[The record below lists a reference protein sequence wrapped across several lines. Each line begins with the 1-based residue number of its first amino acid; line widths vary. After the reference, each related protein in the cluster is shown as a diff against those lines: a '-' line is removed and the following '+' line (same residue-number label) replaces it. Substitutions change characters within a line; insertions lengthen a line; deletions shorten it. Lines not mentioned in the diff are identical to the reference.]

1 MKPLPEV
8 MVAPNGARKIKA
20 DHPAIPMTIAETV
33 ETARLCH
40 AAGAGGI
47 HAHVR
52 DAAGEHVLDAGLYR
66 ELLEEMAVAVPQ
78 MAVQI
83 TTEAIGKYSPDAQR
97 ALVRDVNP
105 AMVSIALREMLP
117 EGVSAEATD
126 FYHWANEADIAV
138 QHIIYDR
145 SDINMLDQLLRD
157 KCVPEEG
164 LQALLVLGRYT
175 TNQVS
180 DPDDLPPL
188 ITALTAAAP
197 DVDWA
202 VCAFGQGETACLKGA
217 IEAGGKARVGFE
229 NSLVHSD
236 GSIAKD
242 NAERVL
248 EISKLLKFSAGEGR
262 S

>member
-1 MKPLPEV
+1 MKPLPQI
-8 MVAPNGARKIKA
+8 MVAPNGARKTKA
-20 DHPAIPMTIAETV
+20 DHPAIPLTIAETV
-33 ETARLCH
+33 KTARLCH

-52 DAAGEHVLDAGLYR
+52 DTAGKHVLDAGLYH
-66 ELLEEMAVAVPQ
+66 ELLKEIAAAVPE

-83 TTEAIGKYSPDAQR
+83 TTEAVGKYSPAAQR

-117 EGVSAEATD
+117 DGVSSEATD
-126 FYHWANEADIAV
+126 FYQWANEADIAV
-138 QHIIYDR
+138 QHILYDQ
-145 SDINMLDQLLRD
+145 SDIDMLHHLLRD
-157 KCVPEEG
+157 KSIPEEG

-175 TNQVS
+175 ANQVS

-188 ITALTAAAP
+188 ITSLLTAAP

-202 VCAFGQGETACLKGA
+202 VCAFGQGETICLKAA

-229 NSLVHSD
+229 NSCLHAD
-236 GSIAKD
+236 GSTAKD

-248 EISKLLKFSAGEGR
+248 EISKLLRFAAG
-262 S
+262 